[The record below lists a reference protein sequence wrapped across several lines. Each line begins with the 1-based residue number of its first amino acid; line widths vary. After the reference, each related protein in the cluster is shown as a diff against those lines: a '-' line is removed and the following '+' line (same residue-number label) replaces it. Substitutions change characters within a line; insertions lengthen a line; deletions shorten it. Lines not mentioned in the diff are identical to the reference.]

1 MHFCIK
7 CDNMY
12 YLKISSED
20 SNNLIYY
27 CRNCGYED
35 TDSSVDNICVS
46 RTQVKRSEQKYSHVI
61 NEYTKQDPTLP
72 RINTIKCP
80 KIDCPSNI
88 QEDKVSR
95 DVIFIRYDDINMKYI
110 YMCSKCDTIWKTDE
124 IL

>member
-12 YLKISSED
+12 YLKISNEN

-72 RINTIKCP
+72 RINTIKWP
-80 KIDCPSNI
+80 KIDCPSNVD
-88 QEDKVSR
+88 EDKVSR
-95 DVIFIRYDDINMKYI
+95 DVLFIRYDDINMKYI
-110 YMCSKCDTIWKTDE
+110 YMCSKCDTVWKTDE
-124 IL
+124 QK

>member
-124 IL
+124 QK

>member
-1 MHFCIK
+1 MHFSIK

-124 IL
+124 QK

>member
-12 YLKISSED
+12 YLKISNEN

-46 RTQVKRSEQKYSHVI
+46 RTQVKRSEQKYSHII

-80 KIDCPSNI
+80 KIDCPSNVD
-88 QEDKVSR
+88 EDKVSR
-95 DVIFIRYDDINMKYI
+95 DVLFIRYDDINMKYI
-110 YMCSKCDTIWKTDE
+110 YMCSKCDTVWKTNE
-124 IL
+124 QK

>member
-1 MHFCIK
+1 
-7 CDNMY
+7 MY
-12 YLKISSED
+12 YLKISNEN

-35 TDSSVDNICVS
+35 TESSVDNICVS
-46 RTQVKRSEQKYSHVI
+46 RTQVKRSEQKYSHII

-88 QEDKVSR
+88 EEDKVSR
-95 DVIFIRYDDINMKYI
+95 DVLFIRYDDINMKYI

-124 IL
+124 QK

>member
-12 YLKISSED
+12 YLKISDEN

-46 RTQVKRSEQKYSHVI
+46 RTQVKRSEQKYSHAI

-80 KIDCPSNI
+80 KIDCPSNVD
-88 QEDKVSR
+88 EDKVSR
-95 DVIFIRYDDINMKYI
+95 DVLFIRYDDINMKYI
-110 YMCSKCDTIWKTDE
+110 YMCSKCDTVWKTDE
-124 IL
+124 QK

>member
-12 YLKISSED
+12 YLKISNEN

-35 TDSSVDNICVS
+35 TESSVDNICVS
-46 RTQVKRSEQKYSHVI
+46 RTQVKRSEQKYSHII

-80 KIDCPSNI
+80 KIDCPSNVE
-88 QEDKVSR
+88 EDKVSR
-95 DVIFIRYDDINMKYI
+95 DVLFIRYDDINMKYI

-124 IL
+124 QK